1 MCVWPYLL
9 DDLVRMDTHT
19 REGAVLDDMQQ
30 ERKVRPN
37 TSLADFP
44 EVRVGSVSPYGEFG
58 RLVV

>member
-1 MCVWPYLL
+1 MYMWPYLL
-9 DDLVRMDTHT
+9 DDLVKMDTHT
-19 REGAVLDDMQQ
+19 RGAVLDDMQH

-44 EVRVGSVSPYGEFG
+44 EVRVGPASPYGEFG